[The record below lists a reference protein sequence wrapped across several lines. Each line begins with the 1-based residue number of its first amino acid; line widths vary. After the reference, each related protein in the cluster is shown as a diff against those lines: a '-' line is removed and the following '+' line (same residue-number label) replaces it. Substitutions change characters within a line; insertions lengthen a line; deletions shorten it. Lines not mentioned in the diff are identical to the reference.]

1 VTVAC
6 PAEPGLGAVPPEG
19 RPRPAPDP
27 AAPEHW
33 NWFDRPEPLNPG
45 ATLLVLLVTAAV
57 LLGCGH
63 MIWRAATSEDA
74 AGVPVELTEF
84 RSTTGMALTAA
95 PVRVRIPAIGVSS
108 LLERLGKN
116 EDDTVQVPR
125 NPDRAGWFTGGPR
138 PGEPGSAVLL
148 GHYDSTCCPAVFYRL
163 AKLRPGD
170 QIQVQRADGSTVV
183 FRVSRVGQYRT
194 SRFPVREVYFPTLRP
209 QLRLITCAG
218 PYQRRQHAYR
228 DNTVIFADQ
237 VAVRA
242 GVERAAASG

>member
-1 VTVAC
+1 MPVAW
-6 PAEPGLGAVPPEG
+6 PAEPARATPA
-19 RPRPAPDP
+19 RPRPSPGPPAP
-27 AAPEHW
+27 ASW
-33 NWFDRPEPLNPG
+33 NWFDRPEPLNPA

-57 LLGCGH
+57 LLGCARVV
-63 MIWRAATSEDA
+63 WRAETSTDT
-74 AGVPVELTEF
+74 AGVPVELTRF
-84 RSTTGMALTAA
+84 RSITSVALTAA

-108 LLERLGKN
+108 RLERLGKN
-116 EDDTVQVPR
+116 RDDTVQVPR
-125 NPDRAGWFTGGPR
+125 DPDRAGWFTGGPR

-170 QIQVQRADGSTVV
+170 RIRVERADGSSVV

-194 SRFPVREVYFPTLRP
+194 TRFPVREVYFPTLRP

-218 PYQRRQHAYR
+218 PYQRSQHAYR
-228 DNTVIFADQ
+228 DNTVIFAEQ

-242 GVERAAASG
+242 GGKRAAASG